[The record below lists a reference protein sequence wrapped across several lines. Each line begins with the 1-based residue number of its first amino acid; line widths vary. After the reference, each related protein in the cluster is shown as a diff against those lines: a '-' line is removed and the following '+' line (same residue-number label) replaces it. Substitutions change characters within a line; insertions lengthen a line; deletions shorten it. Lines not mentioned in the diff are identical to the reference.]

1 MRKRKLKIIA
11 VLTAALLYAFMI
23 SAYAYSLNN
32 GSVHGLPE
40 KLVVL
45 DDEGN
50 SVSENGSYYFS
61 VTDMKPKI
69 TYTKN
74 IQIMNLRDDKS
85 YNIYFGAESVSSKG
99 EIDLENECEC
109 VIMLDG
115 EEVYRGKVSGKGN
128 PDMQKAPLDLGEYAP
143 NEYRHMQVN
152 VTWDG
157 TSAGNFIDNGERV
170 VTASGTEITRNK
182 SGETF
187 ISGETEFKWI
197 FTAEVKE
204 EDTSSTSS
212 AESSSQA
219 ASSETSSKEVTSSEV
234 SSLVA
239 STTSKNTSSNSSVSS
254 STSSKGNSSQES
266 SSQESS
272 SQESEP
278 SSSSEAFSGVS
289 SLSDGTISKP
299 TQSTVSTVL
308 SSTNSKATSTSESS
322 KVSSA
327 VTIESF
333 VQTGEVVAIFAIT
346 SIMLAS
352 LVLIVLTAVRKQRE
366 E

>member
-1 MRKRKLKIIA
+1 
-11 VLTAALLYAFMI
+11 
-23 SAYAYSLNN
+23 
-32 GSVHGLPE
+32 
-40 KLVVL
+40 
-45 DDEGN
+45 
-50 SVSENGSYYFS
+50 
-61 VTDMKPKI
+61 
-69 TYTKN
+69 
-74 IQIMNLRDDKS
+74 
-85 YNIYFGAESVSSKG
+85 
-99 EIDLENECEC
+99 
-109 VIMLDG
+109 MLDG

-278 SSSSEAFSGVS
+278 SSSSEASSGVS